1 MDSMFKIREDLDQM
15 EKFLQD
21 LRRFEKV
28 DCDNDANDRI
38 IEDGKGKGE

>member
-21 LRRFEKV
+21 LRRFEK
-28 DCDNDANDRI
+28 AESRLW
-38 IEDGKGKGE
+38 